1 MRKSYL
7 AGIVLAI
14 GLTGCGRGE
23 SSVTPDHDLTTPAV
37 DGAMATAGSEAGTA
51 VALLQTAKG
60 AAAGSATVTQG
71 PGGVSLA
78 LRVEGMPPGQ
88 HGTHVHMTGR
98 CDAPTFKSAGDHWNP
113 VDKQHGLD
121 NPKGQHG
128 GDMPNLNV
136 GEDGRGSVSYMLK
149 GATLEGI
156 RDADGSAMVVHRSI
170 DDQKT
175 DPSGNSGDRIA
186 CGVFK

>member
-1 MRKSYL
+1 
-7 AGIVLAI
+7 
-14 GLTGCGRGE
+14 
-23 SSVTPDHDLTTPAV
+23 
-37 DGAMATAGSEAGTA
+37 
-51 VALLQTAKG
+51 
-60 AAAGSATVTQG
+60 
-71 PGGVSLA
+71 
-78 LRVEGMPPGQ
+78 MPPGQ
-88 HGTHVHMTGR
+88 HGTHVHITGR

-156 RDADGSAMVVHRSI
+156 RDADGSAMVVRSEEHTSEL
-170 DDQKT
+170 Q
-175 DPSGNSGDRIA
+175 SLMRISYA
-186 CGVFK
+186 VFCLKKQTHTRPRKP